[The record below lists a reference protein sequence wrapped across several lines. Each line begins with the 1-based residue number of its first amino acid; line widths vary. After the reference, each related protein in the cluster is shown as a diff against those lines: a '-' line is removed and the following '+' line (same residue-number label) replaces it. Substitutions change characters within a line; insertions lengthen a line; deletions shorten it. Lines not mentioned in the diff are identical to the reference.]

1 MTDKDKYFQESIS
14 SGIPTYYFLLR
25 DFGVGKGCKNFV
37 ETGTHLGN
45 GVQYALDNG
54 FDEVLSCEMMQD
66 RYQHCMDRFKDND
79 NVSLWLGK
87 SDDCFSEMV
96 SKLTEKSCFWLDAHA
111 EGGGVPTFEE
121 LGFRSSRCHLT
132 FLDGTNYPK
141 ELLLCF
147 RYGRHYFFLGV
158 KIAPLPYLAVMES
171 FTAFIA
177 LLLASGSGFFLP
189 NVLGLPGA
197 LL

>member
-121 LGFRSSRCHLT
+121 LDVIKNSSIKDHTIIIDDIPVYFVGKVAALEQKLLSINEDYIIEYFPVDLGGERGRV
-132 FLDGTNYPK
+132 DDY
-141 ELLLCF
+141 ELVA
-147 RYGRHYFFLGV
+147 YV
-158 KIAPLPYLAVMES
+158 
-171 FTAFIA
+171 
-177 LLLASGSGFFLP
+177 
-189 NVLGLPGA
+189 
-197 LL
+197 